1 MAKEPIK
8 KQAYDLLYR
17 KIMTCDYMPGLFL
30 TEKDM
35 AEETGL
41 GRTPLREA
49 VIRLQK
55 DGLIQ
60 IYPRKGMRITPITED
75 SIQQHYQVRKL
86 FEPTI
91 ITQYCSLY
99 SKRELLRYETRF
111 QQSEQEESLPHF
123 ELDAQFHTFL
133 ISITQNDILLNMYH
147 SLMLQQVR
155 LAMFAAHQGIRN
167 REGNLEQHEEII
179 VSLLRENPEAAKDAL
194 TYHLNQS
201 MVNSLKCVC
210 QPDA

>member
-55 DGLIQ
+55 EGLIQ
-60 IYPRKGMRITPITED
+60 IYP
-75 SIQQHYQVRKL
+75 QHYQVRKL

-194 TYHLNQS
+194 IYPLNQS